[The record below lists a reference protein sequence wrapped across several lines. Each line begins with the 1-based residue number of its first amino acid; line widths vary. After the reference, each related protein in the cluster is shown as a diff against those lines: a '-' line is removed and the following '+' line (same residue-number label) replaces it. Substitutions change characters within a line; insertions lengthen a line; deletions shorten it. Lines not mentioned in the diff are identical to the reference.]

1 MEKMNL
7 ERFGIMLDCSRNG
20 VMTVESVKRFIDLMV
35 RMGYNCLLLYT
46 EDTYEIKSQ
55 PYFGHQ
61 RGRYTTEEI
70 KEIDSYAISK
80 GVELIPCIQTLAH
93 LERIFRWGVYGNV
106 SDTGNILLVD
116 EEKTYDL
123 IDDMFKALS
132 ESYTTRVV
140 NIGMDEAEMLGRG
153 KYLDRNGLVNRT
165 DIIFKHLNRVSK
177 IAKKYGFT
185 ITMWGD
191 MFLGSDLFVRMM
203 QNREYTEEEL
213 WEVSQKKEL
222 VPENVKIVYWD
233 YYSLNDKIYDSLLS
247 VYETLKED
255 VWFAGGLWCW
265 NGFAPHNAFSEKQTE
280 MAFRHCVNHGVKNIF
295 LTMWG
300 DNGNECSKF
309 SLLPSMYYASRLV
322 KGITDKEEIKA
333 GFEKEFGIK
342 YDDFMLIDLPSSED
356 FTPDDVNDAGK
367 LSTAEK
373 YLLFSDCLMGLFDNT
388 VDQNT
393 AKQYKNLAIK
403 MADLTSNNEFGYLFD
418 TMSSLCEVLS
428 VKADI
433 GIRTRKAYLDKDIN
447 TLKALIVDYD
457 KIISNLDKF
466 YTAFEK
472 QWMRENKPQ
481 GFEVQDVRI
490 GGLIQ
495 RVKHCKVRLLQ
506 YINGEITNISELEEP
521 VLDVACRESAEVKPL
536 QFNSW
541 SASVS
546 VSGI

>member
-20 VMTVESVKRFIDLMV
+20 VMTVDSVKRFIDTMV

-61 RGRYTTEEI
+61 RGRYSTEEI

-93 LERIFRWGVYGNV
+93 LERIFRWGVYDNV
-106 SDTGNILLVD
+106 RDTGDILLVD

-132 ESYTTRVV
+132 ESYTTRIV
-140 NIGMDEAEMLGRG
+140 NIGMDEAGMLGRG
-153 KYLDRNGLVNRT
+153 KYLDRHGLVNRT
-165 DIIFKHLNRVSK
+165 DIIFNHLNRVSE

-203 QNREYTEEEL
+203 QDREYTEEEL

-233 YYSLNDKIYDSLLS
+233 YYSLKDKIYDSLLS
-247 VYETLKED
+247 VYETLKDD

-280 MAFRHCVNHGVKNIF
+280 LAFRHCANHGVKNIF

-309 SLLPSMYYASRLV
+309 SLLPSMYYASQLV
-322 KGITDKEEIKA
+322 KGVTDEEEIKK

-342 YDDFMLIDLPSSED
+342 YDDFMLIDLPSTED
-356 FTPDDVNDAGK
+356 FTPDDINDAGK

-373 YLLFSDCLMGLFDNT
+373 YLLFCDCLMGLFDNT

-393 AKQYKNLAIK
+393 AKQYRNLATK
-403 MADLTSNNEFGYLFD
+403 MSDLITHPEFGYLFD
-418 TMSSLCEVLS
+418 TISSLCEVLS

-433 GIRTRKAYLDKDIN
+433 GVRTRKAYLDKDID
-447 TLKALIVDYD
+447 TLKSIIVDYD
-457 KIISNLDKF
+457 TILSNLDKF

-472 QWMRENKPQ
+472 QWMQENKPQ
-481 GFEVQDVRI
+481 GFEVQDARI

-495 RVKHCKVRLLQ
+495 RVKHCKARLLQ
-506 YINGEITNISELEEP
+506 YINGEIGGIGELEEP
-521 VLDVACRESAEVKPL
+521 VLDVACREEDNKPL
-536 QFNSW
+536 QYNNW
-541 SASVS
+541 AASIS
-546 VSGI
+546 VTS